1 MFIENFSRLMWPLD
15 NRLLLPSDSPAAE
28 DRAALKAL
36 IPELEWRK
44 EHLTTMPIYLALS
57 GCIAA
62 LACCVVTFP
71 YLALQIACA
80 LVSAMAIVGA
90 VGIAVHCRHLEKL
103 PAVKFKMEACEA
115 SFRVMQEETALRADA
130 QQKKLAQ

>member
-1 MFIENFSRLMWPLD
+1 MWPLD
-15 NRLLLPSDSPAAE
+15 NRPLFPGDSPATE

-44 EHLTTMPIYLALS
+44 EHLSAMPIYLALP

-62 LACCVVTFP
+62 LACCMVTFP

-80 LVSAMAIVGA
+80 LVGAMAIVGA
-90 VGIAVHCRHLEKL
+90 VGLAVHCRHLEKL

-115 SFRVMQEETALRADA
+115 SYRVMQEEVALRADA
-130 QQKKLAQ
+130 RQKRLA